1 MQQELV
7 TGITEFDA
15 AKSLRAI
22 NALKPGT
29 TIDAPQGVF
38 PRIVEEEAQQKAAG

>member
-1 MQQELV
+1 MNE
-7 TGITEFDA
+7 T
-15 AKSLRAI
+15 

-38 PRIVEEEAQQKAAG
+38 PRIVEEASEQKAAG